1 MNFQIYEEKTLRTR
15 KKCAK
20 LIIPVP
26 DAYEIFKNSDLNFLN
41 FDSTKNQI
49 SGQIGIKTGWSYFD
63 EPENHNFLRKNRL
76 IEQASNTVQS
86 WYDNYMIDPLDPE
99 TKSLVEIIRHQRS
112 DIIEADSNVSNK
124 QFRLNENLFQFSKS
138 SEQHSRRLNIL
149 TSRFNSHL
157 KFKDEKF
164 VPHEDREIGYSDG
177 DREDNIIEDLNWLSV
192 DVQRHKGKKY
202 LLEIFDIIKNHCEI
216 TNRNGDLNDLLIGDY
231 SMSFR

>member
-1 MNFQIYEEKTLRTR
+1 MLKTR

-26 DAYEIFKNSDLNFLN
+26 DDYEIFKNSDLNFLS
-41 FDSTKNQI
+41 FESTKYQV

-63 EPENHNFLRKNRL
+63 EPENRNFFRKNRL
-76 IEQASNTVQS
+76 IEQATNTVQT

-99 TKSLVEIIRHQRS
+99 AKSLIEIIHQRN
-112 DIIEADSNVSNK
+112 DIIEGDSNSSSK
-124 QFRLNENLFQFSKS
+124 QFRLNENLFQFCKT

-149 TSRFNSHL
+149 TARFNSHL
-157 KFKDEKF
+157 RYKDEKF
-164 VPHEDREIGYSDG
+164 VPHEDREICYSDG
-177 DREDNIIEDLNWLSV
+177 DHEDNIIEDLNWLSI

-202 LLEIFDIIKNHCEI
+202 LLGVFDVIKNHCEI
-216 TNRNGDLNDLLIGDY
+216 INKNVDLNDLVVGDF